1 MRVRVVTDSTS
12 DLPPE
17 VARDL
22 GITVVPA
29 QIQFG
34 EQVFLD
40 GVELTSDEFYRRL
53 QSSPVLPKTS
63 PASISTFQSVYRRLA
78 EEADAIISIHVV
90 ARLSVTYDIARQ
102 ASADLKCPI
111 AVVDS
116 QTASMAC
123 GLLAIIAAKAARAG
137 ESLKEHRGS
146 GAAGYT
152 PHRHLRRVWDAGV
165 PGQGRPH
172 RQGPGFPG
180 DAAQD
185 KPHTGDQDERGGA
198 GGESAHA
205 RPRGGEN
212 VRNRA
217 RPRTS

>member
-1 MRVRVVTDSTS
+1 LAIQAKPTELTRHCCTPCKSGDRIKEEFMRVRVVTDSTS

-63 PASISTFQSVYRRLA
+63 PASISTFHSIYRRLA

-90 ARLSVTYDIARQ
+90 AKLSVTYDIARQ
-102 ASADLKCPI
+102 ASADLK
-111 AVVDS
+111 
-116 QTASMAC
+116 
-123 GLLAIIAAKAARAG
+123 
-137 ESLKEHRGS
+137 
-146 GAAGYT
+146 
-152 PHRHLRRVWDAGV
+152 
-165 PGQGRPH
+165 
-172 RQGPGFPG
+172 
-180 DAAQD
+180 
-185 KPHTGDQDERGGA
+185 
-198 GGESAHA
+198 
-205 RPRGGEN
+205 
-212 VRNRA
+212 
-217 RPRTS
+217 